1 MEKVLL
7 IAFIIGVWSVVFW
20 GLRLQNR
27 MTKDEWRRYGSYM
40 GTVTGLGIVLGMTAL
55 MVLGGR
61 VGP

>member
-27 MTKDEWRRYGSYM
+27 MTKDEWRRYGSFM
-40 GTVTGLGIVLGMTAL
+40 GTVTGLGILLGMTAL